1 MVPNTAQMFREGKAE
16 LLKLYGNRYLVFD
29 SRGILLP
36 QFFDALITIRNYKDF
51 QRRLLRTMD
60 DVSYIREGFFVAH
73 NLEPSNK
80 MKVWG
85 LENHYVQNQLVDTII
100 YLTSDFDPVHIMAM
114 SL

>member
-1 MVPNTAQMFREGKAE
+1 MIPNTAQMFREGKAE
-16 LLKLYGNRYLVFD
+16 LLKLYGNRYLVYD

-36 QFFDALITIRNYKDF
+36 QSFDALITIRNYKDF

-100 YLTSDFDPVHIMAM
+100 YLTNDFDPVHMMAM